1 MRRAGGAR
9 DEPAREAAQ
18 LWRRRAATRAS
29 REVVEVPVEV
39 PMEVVER
46 ILAVLTA
53 CSVLRSRAVCR

>member
-9 DEPAREAAQ
+9 GEAALGAAQ
-18 LWRRRAATRAS
+18 LWRRQAATRAS
-29 REVVEVPVEV
+29 REVVEVAVEV

-46 ILAVLTA
+46 ILTVLTA